1 MRSIKAKISG
11 NAAGAIADRATNA
24 GPIEKA
30 RAASLIARVQK
41 KNDRSDLVV
50 PIGDRRAGDKIII
63 AKIDIIIVRRR
74 LRNRCRRSR

>member
-1 MRSIKAKISG
+1 MRSMEAKISG
-11 NAAGAIADRATNA
+11 NAAAIADRVISA

-41 KNDRSDLVV
+41 GNGRSVRNQVTEGLRVDASD
-50 PIGDRRAGDKIII
+50 IE
-63 AKIDIIIVRRR
+63 KIDIIIVRRR